1 MRKGDYYFMKIFKR
15 MTLAAVTGIFF
26 MTGIT
31 ETHAQSNEEALQTTE
46 NKIKETEKAVQQKE
60 KEKQSINSDVQNIQ
74 SQLNSLH
81 TVISS
86 NKKELASTEKQISEA
101 NKMIEKKKKEI
112 VLLQEKV
119 LSRKDIIENRL
130 VALQRDDKTS
140 VVIDTLMNADNFGD
154 FVARMGA
161 VTTLLSADN
170 DILKQHQNDLDQI
183 EKDKKEIDKQEK
195 VLEAAKS
202 SLAAKQAELDKNVAK
217 QTATLTTMQEKYSSV
232 VNEIDAASSEK
243 ANLQSELTGIQD
255 KIAKE
260 KEAAQQ
266 QAEQVAKQQAAEK
279 AEADA
284 EAKRQAELAT
294 AKKEVK
300 TEPKQEVKTAAATEK
315 KAAVSSEAKE
325 TKKEESTQKH
335 SGKEMYVEATA
346 YTANCAGCSGVTA
359 TGQNVSSGTHKI
371 IAVDPSVIPL
381 GSKVYVEGY
390 GVATAGDTGGAI
402 KGYRIDVLV
411 PSESAAKA
419 FGRRTVK
426 VTVLN

>member
-1 MRKGDYYFMKIFKR
+1 MKIFKR

-31 ETHAQSNEEALQTTE
+31 ETHAQSNEEALQSTE

-130 VALQRDDKTS
+130 VALQQDDKTS

-183 EKDKKEIDKQEK
+183 EKDKKKLISKK
-195 VLEAAKS
+195 
-202 SLAAKQAELDKNVAK
+202 
-217 QTATLTTMQEKYSSV
+217 KY
-232 VNEIDAASSEK
+232 
-243 ANLQSELTGIQD
+243 
-255 KIAKE
+255 
-260 KEAAQQ
+260 
-266 QAEQVAKQQAAEK
+266 
-279 AEADA
+279 
-284 EAKRQAELAT
+284 
-294 AKKEVK
+294 
-300 TEPKQEVKTAAATEK
+300 
-315 KAAVSSEAKE
+315 
-325 TKKEESTQKH
+325 
-335 SGKEMYVEATA
+335 
-346 YTANCAGCSGVTA
+346 
-359 TGQNVSSGTHKI
+359 
-371 IAVDPSVIPL
+371 
-381 GSKVYVEGY
+381 
-390 GVATAGDTGGAI
+390 
-402 KGYRIDVLV
+402 
-411 PSESAAKA
+411 
-419 FGRRTVK
+419 
-426 VTVLN
+426 

>member
-1 MRKGDYYFMKIFKR
+1 MKIFKR

-31 ETHAQSNEEALQTTE
+31 ETHAQSNEEALQSTE
-46 NKIKETEKAVQQKE
+46 NKIKEAEKAVQQKE

-81 TVISS
+81 TVISN

-112 VLLQEKV
+112 VVLQEKV

-130 VALQRDDKTS
+130 VALQQDDKTS

-170 DILKQHQNDLDQI
+170 DILKQHQNDLNQI

-195 VLEAAKS
+195 VLEAAKG

-217 QTATLTTMQEKYSSV
+217 QTATLTTMQEKYSKV

-260 KEAAQQ
+260 KEAAQK

-300 TEPKQEVKTAAATEK
+300 AEPKQEVKTATEK

-325 TKKEESTQKH
+325 TKEEESTQKH

-426 VTVLN
+426 ITVLN

>member
-1 MRKGDYYFMKIFKR
+1 MKIFKR

-130 VALQRDDKTS
+130 VALQQDDKTS

-195 VLEAAKS
+195 VLEAAKG

-217 QTATLTTMQEKYSSV
+217 QTATLTTMQEKYSTV
-232 VNEIDAASSEK
+232 VNEIDAASSKK

-260 KEAAQQ
+260 KEAAQK

-294 AKKEVK
+294 AKK
-300 TEPKQEVKTAAATEK
+300 EVKTAAATEK

-426 VTVLN
+426 ITVLN